1 MLPSVSTTQLA
12 AKGPPGL
19 GAGMPYNGGE
29 GKYARPL
36 EAGGSVLK
44 INLRAGMKILCML
57 PLCRYEFQKKT
68 FG

>member
-1 MLPSVSTTQLA
+1 MLPSVSATQLA

-29 GKYARPL
+29 GMYTYARPL

-44 INLRAGMKILCML
+44 IKLRAWVKILCCDL
-57 PLCRYEFQKKT
+57 LLSL
-68 FG
+68 